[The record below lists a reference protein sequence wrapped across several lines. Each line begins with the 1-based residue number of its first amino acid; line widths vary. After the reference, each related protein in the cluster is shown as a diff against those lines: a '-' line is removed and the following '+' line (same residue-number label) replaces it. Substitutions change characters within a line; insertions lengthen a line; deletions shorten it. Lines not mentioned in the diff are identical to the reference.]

1 MLAVTLFDP
10 APLFGD
16 QLEERPAAWDLAEP
30 TEQIDAPPHSV
41 DPAASL
47 PEIEVRISTRRRKTS
62 EAKWVG
68 GKIVVSLP
76 FASRASRRGAR
87 RPTGWSSGS

>member
-1 MLAVTLFDP
+1 MPGVTLFDP
-10 APLFGD
+10 VPLFGD
-16 QLEERPAAWDLAEP
+16 QPEERPAAWDLAEP
-30 TEQIDAPPHSV
+30 AEPIDPPPHAV
-41 DPAASL
+41 DPASSK

-76 FASRASRRGAR
+76 SHLTSRRGAR
-87 RPTGWSSGS
+87 RPTGWSSAS